1 MTATTYLSKRIPI
14 LLTLLSLALVACT
27 KSNASAS
34 PIPKMNTPVMHDTR
48 QWCIARF
55 VLDLPKDAQ
64 VYAHDYKYMG
74 YSIETRSGVSRQE
87 FIDQVDAREHELK
100 TKMRVDPHK
109 SFASTSHAWLQQS
122 LQPDTNSRFFV
133 FGRYDVPP
141 DELVYETEGF
151 AFSDGTLFTLKN
163 KLGGQYDRTDALR
176 NADEILRN
184 IRPRGDWDV
193 PQDGAF
199 CFNGGAIGGKPMPGF
214 DATLAAR
221 LVPGRPSNLV
231 VQLRESVD
239 VDKDASLLK
248 DLEQLKEQLKP
259 YAGHYTI
266 LRTGKRQFGGMQAE
280 EMLVDIHADGVQKY
294 EFYLLAPG
302 VDGDPSKPHAAI
314 QLLFG
319 GEPDNDTPASI
330 ATSPVD
336 KEQALQAWDTVL
348 DSFHYRGASK

>member
-1 MTATTYLSKRIPI
+1 MPTMTTQ
-14 LLTLLSLALVACT
+14 
-27 KSNASAS
+27 
-34 PIPKMNTPVMHDTR
+34 VMRDTR
-48 QWCIARF
+48 PWCIGYFA
-55 VLDLPKDAQ
+55 LDLPRNVAVENQ
-64 VYAHDYKYMG
+64 EAKYMM
-74 YSIETRSGVSRQE
+74 YTIKTAAGVSRSE
-87 FIDQVDAREHELK
+87 FADKVDAREHELK
-100 TKMRVDPHK
+100 TALRTDL
-109 SFASTSHAWLQQS
+109 SS
-122 LQPDTNSRFFV
+122 LQNATTKNPWLHQAVRPSENSRLLIFRDADSASV
-133 FGRYDVPP
+133 ANLPYDV
-141 DELVYETEGF
+141 EGYAWSAETQ
-151 AFSDGTLFTLKN
+151 FSLKTN
-163 KLGGQYDRTDALR
+163 FGVNYDQKNMQVAS
-176 NADEILRN
+176 EILRN

-302 VDGDPSKPHAAI
+302 VDGDLSKPHAAI

-319 GEPDNDTPASI
+319 GEPDNDTSASI

-348 DSFHYRGASK
+348 GSFHYRGASK